1 MGCPLLTQSGSR
13 ASKIAVM
20 HNGGVQIT
28 TAVDQHHF
36 QNGLLASSMA
46 CDLHIPMSASTLSS
60 SCESAWRC
68 RRRSRRELR
77 TQPNG
82 PVNALGNE
90 VGLSMSDQRWLSS
103 KSCQRKAYLVSF
115 RSETTLGCT
124 AAHRAVA
131 ESPEPR
137 AVLGRNALGMPGD
150 CDQARQPLNDTD
162 GGTVKMPCFAALAL
176 GFA

>member
-1 MGCPLLTQSGSR
+1 MVSRLPPLLISIISR
-13 ASKIAVM
+13 
-20 HNGGVQIT
+20 
-28 TAVDQHHF
+28 
-36 QNGLLASSMA
+36 MA
-46 CDLHIPMSASTLSS
+46 CWLLRWPVICIFQCLQASCHQAARVLGAVAVAHGS
-60 SCESAWRC
+60 
-68 RRRSRRELR
+68 ELR